1 MKNNKQLFSFFFLLI
16 LFFLIL
22 LNQNFFTS
30 LIPNIISLFKNLYYT
45 NFIIFFI
52 FLGIITL
59 INFLSPL
66 PTFPILIINGFFL
79 NEIGFYFS
87 YFLIILSSLIL
98 FVLAQKFKIYKQYK
112 KNTYFKLLK
121 KINNKKF
128 IKIVFFVI
136 ISSRYILPYF
146 LHNIIFGLIL
156 KKMNLFFI
164 GIIVAE
170 IPTVYLLNN
179 FGKNINDLNNISNF
193 SLNNVIKSEYV
204 ITIILFLFLI
214 LIINKSKNYIKKLQ
228 E

>member
-1 MKNNKQLFSFFFLLI
+1 MKNNKQLFSFFFLMIFL
-16 LFFLIL
+16 LLIL

-30 LIPNIISLFKNLYYT
+30 LVPNTILMFKNFYDT

-98 FVLAQKFKIYKQYK
+98 FVLAQKFEIYKQYK

-179 FGKNINDLNNISNF
+179 FGKNMNDLSNVDDF
-193 SLNNVIKSEYV
+193 NLNNVINSEYI

-214 LIINKSKNYIKKLQ
+214 LIFYKSKDYLKKLQ
-228 E
+228 R